1 MPVTLLVWEMGTQGL
16 AKVDCVTVWLLGANW
31 NCTMSPAGTLMSLGA
46 NVREP
51 LALPT
56 LTTWTVVPAVWA
68 KAPATLMAAKAT
80 VVNCILKFCC
90 FLR

>member
-1 MPVTLLVWEMGTQGL
+1 
-16 AKVDCVTVWLLGANW
+16 
-31 NCTMSPAGTLMSLGA
+31 MSLGA

-68 KAPATLMAAKAT
+68 GG
-80 VVNCILKFCC
+80 VVRSLSMYAEDGLVGEGAYPRRRQRSWRLKQ
-90 FLR
+90 RW